1 MEFTEVVRLRHSVR
15 TYEDKP
21 VEDEKL
27 ERILE
32 SGRLAP
38 SARNSQCWAFVVVK
52 NKDTI
57 ERIGEAC
64 GMLNPWLK
72 KAPMVLVA
80 CADPRESISR
90 NGMDYYLVDIA
101 IALEHIVLAATDLGL
116 GTCWIAG
123 FDEDRVKEILGVPKG
138 IRVVAL
144 TPIGYPAEKEGIR
157 GSMIKVLARSGRRKP
172 MQELVHQ
179 ERW

>member
-1 MEFTEVVRLRHSVR
+1 MEFMEVVRSRHSVR
-15 TYEDKP
+15 TYQDKV
-21 VEDEKL
+21 VENEKL

-32 SGRLAP
+32 CGRLAP
-38 SARNSQCWAFVVVK
+38 SARNSQCWDFVVVK
-52 NKDTI
+52 EKETV

-72 KAPMVLVA
+72 KVPTVLVA
-80 CADPRESISR
+80 CADPSESISR
-90 NGMDYYLVDIA
+90 NGMDYYLVDLA

-123 FDEDRVKEILGVPKG
+123 YDEETVKEVLGVPKG

-144 TPIGYPAEKEGIR
+144 TPLGYPAEKEGIG
-157 GSMIKVLARSGRRKP
+157 GSMIRVFARSGKRKP